1 MSTYSNASTVVDLPI
16 PKISQSLNIQ
26 KEDLSKSKREHSKS
40 KVPVIMILGKKE
52 NENKT
57 ASIRRLGSEKNELF
71 EIDEI
76 ITKLYKESF
85 SPNN

>member
-1 MSTYSNASTVVDLPI
+1 
-16 PKISQSLNIQ
+16 
-26 KEDLSKSKREHSKS
+26 
-40 KVPVIMILGKKE
+40 MILGKKE

-57 ASIRRLGSEKNELF
+57 ASIRRLGTEKNELF